1 MLYFAWYHDNYL
13 FEMQAYQGISLNYYY
28 LGQIKKATHYN
39 ERVLRGKSENENSI
53 VRATAVE
60 LVATTKKMSDF
71 SKIGSKRQEKVGFDR
86 VPSPSGFC

>member
-1 MLYFAWYHDNYL
+1 
-13 FEMQAYQGISLNYYY
+13 
-28 LGQIKKATHYN
+28 
-39 ERVLRGKSENENSI
+39 VLRGKSENENSI

-71 SKIGSKRQEKVGFDR
+71 SKIGAKRQEKVGFDR